1 MSRSYCLISPA
12 TSTQKD
18 WDIFH
23 LKGDIHSFVS
33 GTSSFLCDIGESRYK
48 QNKIG
53 YQISRIR
60 NDVLTKVLAK
70 KTPCT
75 KWLFLVQKNV
85 FLRNFLFQL
94 FKDGILWVDAFRIRC
109 FAWVVF
115 AQEFFNAARSIFF
128 VNISAR
134 FLNISNSSNFIP
146 NFVLLI
152 SRLPDIAQK
161 TACTRNEALDVT
173 FQMKYVLV
181 F

>member
-1 MSRSYCLISPA
+1 MTDNYSAGKKRP
-12 TSTQKD
+12 
-18 WDIFH
+18 
-23 LKGDIHSFVS
+23 
-33 GTSSFLCDIGESRYK
+33 
-48 QNKIG
+48 
-53 YQISRIR
+53 
-60 NDVLTKVLAK
+60 AK
-70 KTPCT
+70 KDYFCS
-75 KWLFLVQKNV
+75 QKNLHYVIFFFSCLKMV
-85 FLRNFLFQL
+85 FCELMLLELGALLGLSLLRN
-94 FKDGILWVDAFRIRC
+94 
-109 FAWVVF
+109 
-115 AQEFFNAARSIFF
+115 FFNAARSIFF